1 MLNVFICSYHFFLNN
16 IINYLF
22 SCTCSIIRFNCC
34 LFTFGKQN
42 LEKKIAKKSVEKN
55 KECWIGNEE
64 SITLKKILFTIFI
77 FKINQFNK
85 KKTNVHFQVQRNKK
99 KSGKSL
105 ANRHKR
111 FKNNFQSLAMD
122 FNEQ

>member
-1 MLNVFICSYHFFLNN
+1 MFICSYHFFLNN

-55 KECWIGNEE
+55 KECWIGNEK
-64 SITLKKILFTIFI
+64 SITLKKILFI

-85 KKTNVHFQVQRNKK
+85 KKTNFHFQVQRNKK
-99 KSGKSL
+99 RVENHWPIDTKD
-105 ANRHKR
+105 
-111 FKNNFQSLAMD
+111 FKNNFQSLVMD
-122 FNEQ
+122 LNEQ